1 MGNRYGTCFL
11 FLFILAE
18 GGVPKYDIA
27 CVGAGMAGLA
37 AAALLTKAGRAV
49 CLMDPA
55 DSAGGC
61 VAANEIGGF
70 RFIAGPTIT
79 YGFEPGGILQK
90 LFSDLDLSANTASSS
105 PGYQVVMP
113 EHRITVS
120 GDPRETL
127 EELVREFP
135 NEIQGLTRLY
145 REVHKFSERISK
157 SRLSSYFLRQRTA
170 AAYLQSYRFGRS
182 LIAYFDVQSRFFFGS
197 SLQRMPL
204 ATLVLMLT
212 SAPHYLPGGF
222 TRLADQLL
230 SIVQQQNGTW
240 YHGEPIPELLLHA
253 NRITG
258 IRTSRGIIEP
268 RTVLLN
274 VPDER
279 AESILFLGIRD
290 EVIPV
295 GMLPSVLC
303 LAEDASVGDY
313 YTLSLSPADDLMA
326 APMGMRSLTAA
337 FSPAKAFD
345 QPVDS
350 SLSSITPIVPFL
362 QDFLVTSSTQ
372 DPHARRFPL
381 PPGATVKP
389 SEYRVGRPMLT
400 PCSVKN
406 LKIVPD
412 SVRALLP
419 AVFTAQT
426 VAEKLK

>member
-1 MGNRYGTCFL
+1 
-11 FLFILAE
+11 
-18 GGVPKYDIA
+18 
-27 CVGAGMAGLA
+27 MAGLA
-37 AAALLTKAGRAV
+37 TAALLTRAGRSV

-61 VAANEIGGF
+61 VAAHESEGF
-70 RFIAGPTIT
+70 RFAAGPTMT

-90 LFSDLDLSANTASSS
+90 LFSDLDLSARATSSF

-113 EHRITVS
+113 DHRITVS

-127 EELVREFP
+127 EELVREYP
-135 NEIQGLTRLY
+135 DEINGLTRLY
-145 REVHKFSERISK
+145 REVHKLAERASK
-157 SRLSSYFLRQRTA
+157 SRVSSYILRRRNA
-170 AAYLQSYRFGRS
+170 AVFLQSYRFCKG

-204 ATLVLMLT
+204 ASLVLMLT

-230 SIVQQQNGTW
+230 SVVQQNNGTW
-240 YHGEPIPELLLHA
+240 YHGEQFPELLFRA

-274 VPDER
+274 VPVEQ

-295 GMLPSVLC
+295 GMLPNVLC
-303 LAEDASVGDY
+303 LAADERIGDY
-313 YTLSLSPADDLMA
+313 YTLSLSAADDKMA
-326 APMGMRSLTAA
+326 APGGMRSLTAG
-337 FSPAKAFD
+337 FSPGQAFD

-350 SLSSITPIVPFL
+350 FVSRITPVVPFL
-362 QDFLVTSSTQ
+362 QHFVVTASMQ

-381 PPGATVKP
+381 PPAVTVQS

-400 PCSVKN
+400 PCSVNN
-406 LKIVPD
+406 LKIIMD
-412 SVRALLP
+412 SVRSLQPAL
-419 AVFTAQT
+419 FTAWT
-426 VAEKLK
+426 VAEKLKRAR